1 MKFNDVIF
9 IHIPRTGGTYIESL
23 LCKKYN
29 VNINWPDVNNK
40 NLFGLKKLNDYNYLT
55 LQHLTLNEMVK
66 YNYFEDTW
74 SYEKPD
80 SYLLYNYYRDGLLLY

>member
-1 MKFNDVIF
+1 MKKIILWIACIFISLNVSAGSWNYVSPGDVLKYNYFND
-9 IHIPRTGGTYIESL
+9 RYSYESPNSIL
-23 LCKKYN
+23 
-29 VNINWPDVNNK
+29 
-40 NLFGLKKLNDYNYLT
+40 
-55 LQHLTLNEMVK
+55 K

>member
-1 MKFNDVIF
+1 MKKIILGIICIF
-9 IHIPRTGGTYIESL
+9 ISL
-23 LCKKYN
+23 KALAGSWNYVNPGDVLKYN
-29 VNINWPDVNNK
+29 YYTNK
-40 NLFGLKKLNDYNYLT
+40 YSYESPNTIL
-55 LQHLTLNEMVK
+55 K